1 MTTEQILYTLLFGL
15 STAFLTFLFRKS
27 GDRTKTG
34 EDELARVIKDMEQL
48 KVTAVSEGR
57 VREIIKDAIEPT
69 SSDVKE
75 IKNSMHEFGKTL
87 HDIQLKLA
95 TELAYKRGRQD
106 KEEK

>member
-1 MTTEQILYTLLFGL
+1 MAGSAIAAY
-15 STAFLTFLFRKS
+15 LFRRS
-27 GDRTKTG
+27 GDRTKFS
-34 EDELARVIKDMEQL
+34 EDELARVIKDVEQL
-48 KVTAVSEGR
+48 KVTTVSEAR

-69 SSDVKE
+69 SSDVRE
-75 IKNSMHEFGKTL
+75 IKSTMQEFGKLL

>member
-1 MTTEQILYTLLFGL
+1 MTTEQTLISLFLLILA
-15 STAFLTFLFRKS
+15 AFVAYLFRRN
-27 GDRTKTG
+27 GDRNKYS

-48 KVTAVSEGR
+48 KVTAVSEAR

-69 SSDVKE
+69 SSDVRE
-75 IKNSMHEFGKTL
+75 IKSTMHEFGKLL

>member
-15 STAFLTFLFRKS
+15 FTGIVAFLFRRS
-27 GDRTKTG
+27 GDRAKAG
-34 EDELARVIKDMEQL
+34 DDELARVIKDMEQL
-48 KVTAVSEGR
+48 KVTAVSEAR

-75 IKNSMHEFGKTL
+75 IKVTMHEFGKL
-87 HDIQLKLA
+87 LQDIQLKLA

>member
-15 STAFLTFLFRKS
+15 FTAGIAFLFRRT
-27 GDRTKTG
+27 GDRKKTD

-48 KVTAVSEGR
+48 KVTAVSEAR

-75 IKNSMHEFGKTL
+75 IKGTMHEFGKL
-87 HDIQLKLA
+87 LVDIQLKLC
-95 TELAYKRGRQD
+95 TELAYKRGKQD
-106 KEEK
+106 KEDK